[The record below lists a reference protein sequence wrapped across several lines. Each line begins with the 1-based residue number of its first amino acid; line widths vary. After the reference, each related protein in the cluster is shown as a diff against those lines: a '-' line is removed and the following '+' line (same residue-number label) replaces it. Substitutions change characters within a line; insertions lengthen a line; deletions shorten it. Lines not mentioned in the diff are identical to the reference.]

1 MQNTALTCNACVNNT
16 INTDKC
22 VYQPNTQDILFLLQ
36 PCMEIVFYCHFEKAL
51 I

>member
-1 MQNTALTCNACVNNT
+1 M
-16 INTDKC
+16 DKYF

-51 I
+51 ISQKSPECI